1 MMGKSL
7 AMAVAIMLGCAGSL
21 RAQDVAV
28 VNPKSIRV
36 KLDNEHV
43 RVLEA
48 TLTPGYKENPH
59 SHPSSIVY
67 VLAGGK
73 VRSHLPDGTST
84 EATYT
89 AGQTVYRDPVPQ
101 HWAEN
106 IGKTTIRL
114 IVVELKPQPRPSI

>member
-1 MMGKSL
+1 VLKSL
-7 AMAVAIMLGCAGSL
+7 AIAVAVMLVCAGSL
-21 RAQDVAV
+21 CAQDVAV
-28 VNPKSIRV
+28 ANPKSIRV

-48 TLTPGYKENPH
+48 TLRPGYKENPH

-89 AGQTVYRDPVPQ
+89 VGQTVYRDPVPQ

>member
-1 MMGKSL
+1 MRKSL

-36 KLDNEHV
+36 KLDNERV

-59 SHPSSIVY
+59 SHPTSIVY

-73 VRSHLPDGTST
+73 VRSHLSDGTST

-89 AGQTVYRDPVPQ
+89 AGQTVYREPVPQ

-106 IGKTTIRL
+106 IGKTTIHL